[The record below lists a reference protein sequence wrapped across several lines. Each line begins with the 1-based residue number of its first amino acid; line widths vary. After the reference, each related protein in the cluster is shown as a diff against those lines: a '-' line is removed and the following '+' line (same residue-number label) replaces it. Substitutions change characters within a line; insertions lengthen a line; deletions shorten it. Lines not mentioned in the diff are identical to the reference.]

1 VKELPPRSFLTQLL
15 LLNTAF
21 TAPSQHSFS
30 DTYFRMT
37 SDPDSSHLLPNLDSN
52 SELLP
57 NLDFD
62 LLPRYTDKHLDS
74 LTCSSPHH
82 HTMADL
88 YTTVTGYTHLLFTLM
103 CLISGLASMPFINL
117 CIGGGSIAGT
127 LALSA
132 GVGLLL
138 NSYFRRGFPLH
149 EPPPENEPQAP
160 YQWRVVLYYFLTFAL
175 PFAFSSFFVLVLQVS
190 ITNCCNFIPAG
201 HTCKPTAS
209 DRVPGAA
216 RPGADL
222 LALAP
227 VW

>member
-1 VKELPPRSFLTQLL
+1 
-15 LLNTAF
+15 
-21 TAPSQHSFS
+21 
-30 DTYFRMT
+30 MT
-37 SDPDSSHLLPNLDSN
+37 SDPDSSHLLPNLDSD
-52 SELLP
+52 SQLLP

-82 HTMADL
+82 HTMADRF
-88 YTTVTGYTHLLFTLM
+88 TTVMAYTQLLFTLM
-103 CLISGLASMPFINL
+103 CLISGLGSMPFINL

-138 NSYFRRGFPLH
+138 KSYFRRGFPLH
-149 EPPPENEPQAP
+149 EPPAEDDPQAP
-160 YQWRVVLYYFLTFAL
+160 HQWRKDCYYVLTFVI
-175 PFAFSSFFVLVLQVS
+175 PFVFTIILVLVLQVS

-216 RPGADL
+216 RSGADL